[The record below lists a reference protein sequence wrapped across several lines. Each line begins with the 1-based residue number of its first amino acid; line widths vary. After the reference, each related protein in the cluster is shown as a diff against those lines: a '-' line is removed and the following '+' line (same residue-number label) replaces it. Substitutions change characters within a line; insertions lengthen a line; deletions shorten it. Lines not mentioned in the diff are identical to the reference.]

1 MVIVSTGHSENQ
13 STGKQAAA
21 WVEHPH
27 DKGGAALMETVP
39 KVTIVC
45 SHGKGPDCQI

>member
-1 MVIVSTGHSENQ
+1 MSTGHSGDE
-13 STGKQAAA
+13 STGKEAAL

-27 DKGGAALMETVP
+27 NKGGAALMETVP